1 MKNKTYLANLAE
13 VSLDSDSLAKI
24 KNMNLNTLSCNL
36 DQ

>member
-1 MKNKTYLANLAE
+1 MKKKTYLANLAE

-24 KNMNLNTLSCNL
+24 KNMILNTLSRNL